1 MMKSAANGL
10 FIMSLG
16 LIIIVFSPTMGGN
29 STNLPMMFTG
39 ILVVVLGGL
48 MVFLKKKKDKKS

>member
-16 LIIIVFSPTMGGN
+16 LIIIVFSPTLGGT
-29 STNLPMMFTG
+29 STNLPMMLTG
-39 ILVVVLGGL
+39 VLVVILGAL

>member
-1 MMKSAANGL
+1 
-10 FIMSLG
+10 MSLG

-39 ILVVVLGGL
+39 ILVVILGGL